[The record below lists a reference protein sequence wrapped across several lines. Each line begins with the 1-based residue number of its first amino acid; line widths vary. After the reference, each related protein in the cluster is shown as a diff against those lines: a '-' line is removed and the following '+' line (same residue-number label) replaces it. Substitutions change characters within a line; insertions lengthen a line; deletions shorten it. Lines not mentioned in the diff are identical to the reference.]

1 MKPAERV
8 GRAVDGGADIV
19 LLRHVS
25 CEYTRAHAVLLDLV
39 GYLFQDCLL

>member
-19 LLRHVS
+19 LLRHVA
-25 CEYTRAHAVLLDLV
+25 CEDTRAHAVLLDLV
-39 GYLFQDCLL
+39 GHVF